1 MTHVFTTKIISTSIL
16 VAASLTGQAT
26 FAEPQNAPGIIVS
39 ASPLERT
46 TTELAVPVTVLTQD
60 AILRRGASTLGGL
73 LGDQPGISQSSF
85 ARGASRPII
94 RGLDNNRVRIQEN
107 GLAARDVSALSED
120 HGVPINP
127 YSAERVEVIRGPAVL
142 RYGSEAIGGLVSIL
156 NNRIPDRLPPGG
168 FEAEIQTEY
177 TTGDKGWQGGGSTN
191 FSVGDFV
198 GHADGFARTTGNY
211 ATPQGR
217 QRNSSTRSSGLSVG
231 GSIMLDNGY
240 VGLSVTSFDS
250 EYRVPGMQAAAN
262 KLSIDMEQIR
272 MASRLVLDDLD
283 GFISGIRGDVGY
295 SDYTHDEVSHLD
307 GTIRSR
313 FNNDAWEAR
322 IELLHAPVGPLQG
335 AFGIQLSQRDLS
347 ATGEGGELIAPS
359 DRLLLAGFIFE
370 EWKVAPSV
378 TLQFGARIEHVNLQG
393 FGVQPI
399 TFEGVT
405 LPGTALDNFGS
416 PRDLTFT
423 PLSGSAA
430 AVFDIG
436 SNISLGASLQYVE
449 RAPNLLELFAKGP
462 HEATETFE
470 IGNPDLSNES
480 ATSLELSLKRDT
492 GPVTFEAAAFY
503 TSFTD
508 FIFKSQTGFVCG
520 DEFDTCGI
528 ANTPG
533 VEDELRQV
541 AYAQRDASFRGLELA
556 ARWAILPLGEGVI
569 GVDGRFDYVQAGFE
583 GGENVPRIPPLRY
596 GLGVF
601 FESDDLFGRISFLRA
616 EKQNDIALNETPT
629 NGYID
634 VRAEA
639 TYAFQLPSSRQHLE
653 VGIIGTNLLNDD
665 IRNHLSF
672 KKEEVLEPGT
682 SVRFFLRTRF

>member
-1 MTHVFTTKIISTSIL
+1 MTHVFTTKILSASIFL
-16 VAASLTGQAT
+16 VAGFNSQAT
-26 FAEPQNAPGIIVS
+26 LAEPRHAPGIIVS
-39 ASPLERT
+39 ASPLART
-46 TTELAVPVTVLTQD
+46 TTELAAPVTVMTRNN
-60 AILRRGASTLGGL
+60 ILRRGASTLGGL

-120 HGVPINP
+120 HGVPIDP

-156 NNRIPDRLPPGG
+156 NNRIPDRLPTGD

-198 GHADGFARTTGNY
+198 GHADGFARTTDDY

-217 QRNSSTRSSGLSVG
+217 QRNSGTRSSGLSVG
-231 GSIMLDNGY
+231 GSIILDNGY
-240 VGLSVTSFDS
+240 VGLSVTNYDS
-250 EYRVPGMQAAAN
+250 EYSVPGTHAAAN
-262 KLSIDMEQIR
+262 QLSIDMEQIR
-272 MASRLVLDDLD
+272 VGSRLVLDDLD
-283 GFISGIRGDVGY
+283 GFISGVHLDAGY
-295 SDYTHDEVSHLD
+295 SDYTHDEVSHLN
-307 GTIRSR
+307 GTIGSR
-313 FNNDAWEAR
+313 FNNDEWETR
-322 IELLHAPVGPLQG
+322 IELLHTPFSALKG
-335 AFGIQLSQRDLS
+335 AFGLQLAQRDLS

-370 EWKVAPSV
+370 EWKVAPSI
-378 TLQFGARIEHVNLQG
+378 TLQFGGRIEHVNLQG
-393 FGVQPI
+393 FGVQPT

-405 LPGTALDNFGS
+405 LPGAALDNFGS
-416 PRDLTFT
+416 QRDLTFT
-423 PLSGSAA
+423 PLSGSVG

-436 SNISLGASLQYVE
+436 NNVSLGTNLQYVE

-470 IGNPDLSNES
+470 IGNPGLSNES
-480 ATSLELSLKRDT
+480 ATSFELSLKRDT

-508 FIFKSQTGFVCG
+508 FIFKSETGFVCG
-520 DEFDTCGI
+520 DEFNTCGI
-528 ANTPG
+528 ANTAG

-541 AYAQRDASFRGLELA
+541 AYAQRDTVFQGLELA
-556 ARWAILPLGEGVI
+556 ASWTFLPLDEGAI
-569 GVDGRFDYVQAGFE
+569 GVDGRFDYVQAEFE
-583 GGENVPRIPPLRY
+583 GGGNVPRIPPLRY
-596 GLGVF
+596 GLGIF
-601 FESDDLFGRISFLRA
+601 FEGDDFFGRISFLRA
-616 EKQNDIALNETPT
+616 AEQNDVALNETPT

-639 TYAFQLPSSRQHLE
+639 TYGFQLPSSNLPLE

-682 SVRFFLRTRF
+682 SVRFFLRTHF

>member
-1 MTHVFTTKIISTSIL
+1 MTHIFMTKIILTSIL
-16 VAASLTGQAT
+16 VVASLTGQAAL
-26 FAEPQNAPGIIVS
+26 AEPQSAPGIIVS

-46 TTELAVPVTVLTQD
+46 TTELAVPVTVLTRD
-60 AILRRGASTLGGL
+60 NILRRGASTLGGL

-85 ARGASRPII
+85 ARGSSRPII

-107 GLAARDVSALSED
+107 GLATRDVSTLSED
-120 HGVPINP
+120 HGVPIDP

-142 RYGSEAIGGLVSIL
+142 RYGNEAIGGLVSIL

-168 FEAEIQTEY
+168 FEAEIQTEH
-177 TTGDKGWQGGGSTN
+177 TIGDKGWQGGGSTN

-198 GHADGFARTTGNY
+198 GHADGFARTTDDY

-217 QRNSSTRSSGLSVG
+217 QRNSGTRSSGLSLG
-231 GSIMLDNGY
+231 GSIILDNGY
-240 VGLSVTSFDS
+240 VGLSVTSYNS
-250 EYRVPGMQAAAN
+250 EYRVPGTQAAAN

-272 MASRLVLDDLD
+272 IGSRLVLDDLN

-307 GTIRSR
+307 GTIGSR
-313 FNNDAWEAR
+313 FNNDAWESR
-322 IELLHAPVGPLQG
+322 IELLHAPVGAFEG
-335 AFGIQLSQRDLS
+335 AFGLQLAQRNLS

-370 EWKVAPSV
+370 EWKVAPAI

-393 FGVQPI
+393 FGVQPT

-405 LPGTALDNFGS
+405 LPGTVLDNFGS
-416 PRDLTFT
+416 RRNLTFT
-423 PLSGSAA
+423 PFSGSTA

-436 SNISLGASLQYVE
+436 NNISLGTSLQYVE
-449 RAPNLLELFAKGP
+449 RAPSLLELFAKGP

-470 IGNPDLSNES
+470 IGNPGLRNES

-508 FIFKSQTGFVCG
+508 FIFKNQTGFVCG
-520 DEFDTCGI
+520 DAFDTCGI
-528 ANTPG
+528 TNTAG
-533 VEDELRQV
+533 VEDELRQI
-541 AYAQRDASFRGLELA
+541 AYAQRDADFRGLELA
-556 ARWAILPLGEGVI
+556 TSWTFLPLEKGVI
-569 GVDGRFDYVQAGFE
+569 GVDGRFDYVQAEFE
-583 GGENVPRIPPLRY
+583 GGGNVPRIPPLRY

-601 FESDDLFGRISFLRA
+601 FESDDIFARISFLRA
-616 EKQNDIALNETPT
+616 EEQSDVALNETPT
-629 NGYID
+629 NGYTD

-639 TYAFQLPSSRQHLE
+639 IYAFQLPSSSQHLE